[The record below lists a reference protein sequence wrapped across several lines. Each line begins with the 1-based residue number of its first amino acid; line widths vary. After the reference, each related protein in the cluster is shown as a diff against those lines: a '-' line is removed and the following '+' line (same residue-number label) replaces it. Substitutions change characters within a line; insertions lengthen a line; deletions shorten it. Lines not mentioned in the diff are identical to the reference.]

1 MTTEP
6 VSDAALARA
15 VREETAAIVTSLYR
29 RLGDLD
35 VAEEAVSEAVVEA
48 LTSWRRTGV
57 PERPGAWLQVAARR
71 NAIDLVRRRGSRERV
86 VEQLIDVRP
95 DEPGPGTAA
104 RAAGTDD
111 ADERVALL
119 FGCCHPALRPEARL
133 ALTLRAVLGLTTP
146 QIARA
151 FLVPEATAAQRIVR
165 AKRKIVAAGIPL
177 VVPDEASMPERLD
190 DVLTVVQVLFNE
202 GFLASGGDAPYDRD
216 LADDALWLAA
226 LVTTALPAEAEAW
239 GLLALLTLQA
249 ARTPARFDPDG
260 GLVLLEDQDRS
271 RWDQAAIARGL
282 AHLERAGA
290 LRRTGRFQLMG
301 AIAACHAEAQSWSG
315 TDWLQILT
323 LYDVLVR
330 LDPSPVTHLN
340 RAVALAQVDG
350 AEAALASVDRLAG
363 ELARYHLF
371 HAVRAELLRR
381 LGRADAARESD
392 ARALALTG
400 NPAERRLLSARLGL
414 SGEGLPGG

>member
-1 MTTEP
+1 MTCEP
-6 VSDAALARA
+6 VPDAALARA
-15 VREETAAIVTSLYR
+15 VREETAGIVTSLYR

-48 LTSWRRTGV
+48 LAAWRRTGV

-71 NAIDLVRRRGSRERV
+71 NAFDLVRRRSTRQRVTERV
-86 VEQLIDVRP
+86 ADRLSARLSEEP
-95 DEPGPGTAA
+95 HDEPATGGT
-104 RAAGTDD
+104 
-111 ADERVALL
+111 DERVALL

-165 AKRKIVAAGIPL
+165 AKRKIVGARIPL
-177 VVPDEASMPERLD
+177 VVPDAERMPERLD

-202 GFLASGGDAPYDRD
+202 GFLASGGDAPHDRD
-216 LADDALWLAA
+216 LADDALWIAA
-226 LVTTALPAEAEAW
+226 LVTTALPDEPEAW

-249 ARTPARFDPDG
+249 ARTPARFDDAG

-271 RWDQAAIARGL
+271 RWDQEGIAAGVR
-282 AHLERAGA
+282 HLERAA
-290 LRRTGRFQLMG
+290 QRHHTGRFQVSA
-301 AIAACHAEAQSWSG
+301 AIAACHAEAETWAS

-323 LYDVLVR
+323 LYDVLVQ

-340 RAVALAQVDG
+340 RAVALAQVEG
-350 AEAALASVDRLAG
+350 ADAALASVDRLG
-363 ELARYHLF
+363 NELARYHLF
-371 HAVRAELLRR
+371 HAVRGELLRR
-381 LGRADAARESD
+381 LGRADAARAAD
-392 ARALALTG
+392 ARALELTG
-400 NPAERRLLSARLGL
+400 NAAERRLLTDRVTGTR
-414 SGEGLPGG
+414 

>member
-1 MTTEP
+1 MTCDP
-6 VSDAALARA
+6 VPDAALARA
-15 VREETAAIVTSLYR
+15 VREETAALVSSLYR

-71 NAIDLVRRRGSRERV
+71 NAFDLVRRRSTRDRVTERV
-86 VEQLIDVRP
+86 ADRLSARLSEEP
-95 DEPGPGTAA
+95 YDEPA
-104 RAAGTDD
+104 AAGT
-111 ADERVALL
+111 DERVALL

-177 VVPDEASMPERLD
+177 VVPEATRMPERLD
-190 DVLTVVQVLFNE
+190 DVLTVVQLLFNE
-202 GFLASGGDAPYDRD
+202 GFLASGGDAPHDRD
-216 LADDALWLAA
+216 LADDALWIAA
-226 LVTTALPAEAEAW
+226 LVTTALPDEAEAW

-249 ARTPARFDPDG
+249 ARTPARFDEAG

-271 RWDQAAIARGL
+271 RWDRQGIAAGL
-282 AHLERAGA
+282 RHLDRAA
-290 LRRTGRFQLMG
+290 QLHRTGRFQVSA
-301 AIAACHAEAQSWSG
+301 AIAACHAEAPTWAS

-323 LYDVLVR
+323 LYDVLVQ

-340 RAVALAQVDG
+340 RAVALAQVEG
-350 AEAALASVDRLAG
+350 ADAALASVDRLG
-363 ELARYHLF
+363 PELARYHLF
-371 HAVRAELLRR
+371 HAVRGELLRR
-381 LGRADAARESD
+381 LGRAEAARAAD
-392 ARALALTG
+392 ARALELTG
-400 NPAERRLLSARLGL
+400 NAAERQLLTDRVTGTR
-414 SGEGLPGG
+414 